1 MPSGEIATPVAL
13 LLAAALLSGLSGL
26 TLLFPFVPVAA
37 GQTVATVIIAISS
50 LTGIAGALLALLGHA
65 SPGYVMAWGLPFG
78 EPLLAVDPLAAL
90 FLFIIFLVSGACA
103 VYARGYW
110 SAEQNP
116 RTVRR
121 LTFFFGL
128 FTASL
133 AMVVMARNG
142 VLFLIWWEVLSFSAY
157 FCLITED
164 TVREVRE
171 AGSLYLIISHVSAL
185 ALFALFSLVKGMTG
199 SFAFPAAGSLSPHS
213 GIAAAVFLIALFGF
227 GLKAGMMPL
236 HVWLPS
242 AHANAPSH
250 ISALL
255 SGVVLKVG
263 IYGLVRTLSF
273 FADVPLWWGV
283 LILTL
288 GAVSGVVGVAFA
300 IGQHDVKR
308 LLAYH
313 SIENVGII
321 LMGVGV
327 ALIGQSVGNSTMM
340 LLGMAGALLHV
351 VNHATFKALLFL
363 GAGSIIHAAGSRE
376 IDVMGGLL
384 RRLPW
389 TSGFFLVGAV
399 AICGL
404 PPLNGFVSEFLIYLG
419 FLHGVTSQGGVAAG
433 VPAMAAPAL
442 ALIGGLAVACFVKVF
457 GVVFLGAPRSE
468 SAARAHEAPRTML
481 GGMAVLAGVC
491 FIIGLIPWLAAP
503 LLQRAVG
510 GWRPPLD
517 AVTEPLAATAHL
529 WWLSGAAIA
538 LLLVTASAAF
548 LLKSRRAR
556 LPAGTAETWGCGYA
570 APTARM
576 QYTASSFAEM
586 LVTFFRGVLRPRVHF
601 PALRGP
607 FPGPASFE
615 SHVPEAMLDLVYIP
629 LLQRL
634 LARTA
639 PIRRMQGGQLHLYIL
654 YTFITLIVLLIAT
667 QI

>member
-1 MPSGEIATPVAL
+1 MLSGEIITPAAL
-13 LLAAALLSGLSGL
+13 LLTAALLSGLSGVP
-26 TLLFPFVPVAA
+26 LLFPSVPVVA
-37 GQTVATVIIAISS
+37 GQTIATLFISIAS
-50 LTGIAGALLALLGHA
+50 LTGICGSLLTLLGHA
-65 SPGYVMAWGLPFG
+65 SPVYVMAWGLPFG
-78 EPLLAVDPLAAL
+78 EPLLAVDPLAAV
-90 FLFIIFLVSGACA
+90 FLFIIALVSGACA
-103 VYARGYW
+103 IYARGYW
-110 SAEQNP
+110 AAEQHP

-121 LTFFFGL
+121 LSFFFGL
-128 FTASL
+128 LTASL
-133 AMVVMARNG
+133 AMVVMSRNG
-142 VLFLIWWEVLSFSAY
+142 VLFLFWWEVMSFAAY

-164 TVREVRE
+164 TKPEVRE

-185 ALFALFSLVKGMTG
+185 ALFALFSLVKEMTG
-199 SFAFPAAGSLSPHS
+199 TFAFPAAATLSPHS
-213 GIAAAVFLIALFGF
+213 GIAVAVFLTALFGF

-250 ISALL
+250 ISAIL
-255 SGVVLKVG
+255 SGVVLKLG
-263 IYGLVRTLSF
+263 IYSLVRTLSF
-273 FADVPLWWGV
+273 FAGIPLWWGA

-313 SIENVGII
+313 SIENIGII

-327 ALIGQSVGNSTMM
+327 ALIGQSAGNSTMM

-363 GAGSIIHAAGSRE
+363 AAGSIIHTAGSRE

-419 FLHGVTSQGGVAAG
+419 LLHGVTAQSGIAAG
-433 VPAMAAPAL
+433 MPALGAPAL

-457 GVVFLGAPRSE
+457 GIVFLGAPRSE
-468 SAARAHEAPRTML
+468 AAAHAHEAPRTML
-481 GGMAVLAGVC
+481 GGMAILAVIC
-491 FIIGLIPWLAAP
+491 FVIGLIPWLAAP

-510 GWRPPLD
+510 GWSPALAAIP
-517 AVTEPLAATAHL
+517 EPLARTAHL

-538 LLLVTASAAF
+538 LALTIVCAAF
-548 LLKSRRAR
+548 VLKRRLAQ
-556 LPAGTAETWGCGYA
+556 LPTGTGETWGCGYA
-570 APTARM
+570 APTTRM

-586 LVTFFRGVLRPRVHF
+586 LVNFFRGALRPHIHF
-601 PALRGP
+601 PTVRGP
-607 FPGPASFE
+607 FPQPDRFE
-615 SHVPEAMLDLVYIP
+615 SHVPETMLDLVYIP

-634 LARTA
+634 YAKTA
-639 PIRRMQGGQLHLYIL
+639 PIRSMQNGQLQLYIL
-654 YTFITLIVLLIAT
+654 YTFITLIVLLAAT